1 MTEITPQ
8 DDITNKN
15 TTKLILQ
22 QWSKVPNLI
31 KIDPEIKPFHLE
43 GDTARTNF
51 QLGWINYNGITV
63 PLVLIIQQQDE
74 SPKLH
79 MYFKNIYNRQDPTIR
94 NLVDHLRKS
103 YHKKYDSFEK
113 YLIGGSDGN
122 NKLPGV
128 RFLTN
133 WLNTKLTFDTDNIL
147 LLPPGFKGIKI
158 PQKQLKILYRNSNN
172 LDWSKIIN
180 KINA

>member
-1 MTEITPQ
+1 MTEITPK
-8 DDITNKN
+8 DDITDRNAAE
-15 TTKLILQ
+15 LVLQ
-22 QWSKVPNLI
+22 QWSKVPNVI
-31 KIDPEIKPFHLE
+31 KVDSEIKPFHLE
-43 GDTARTNF
+43 GDTTITNF
-51 QLGWINYNGITV
+51 QLGWINFNGITV
-63 PLVLIIQQQDE
+63 PVALIIRQQDD

-79 MYFKNIYNRQDPTIR
+79 MYFQNIYNRQDPAIR
-94 NLVDHLRKS
+94 NLVDHFRKS

-113 YLIGGSDGN
+113 YLIGGSDGK

-158 PQKQLKILYRNSNN
+158 PQKQLKKLYLDSHN
-172 LDWSKIIN
+172 LDWSKIVHQIDV
-180 KINA
+180 